1 MELVLEH
8 HDRKKNITFCGGGGI
23 YFTYRTIRRDIEGV
37 ELDALLIGASL
48 RLFVKKKKI
57 RVVTLLEIVE
67 CSV

>member
-8 HDRKKNITFCGGGGI
+8 HDRKKKYYILWGGGGI

-48 RLFVKKKKI
+48 RLFVKKRKYA
-57 RVVTLLEIVE
+57 LLPY
-67 CSV
+67 SK